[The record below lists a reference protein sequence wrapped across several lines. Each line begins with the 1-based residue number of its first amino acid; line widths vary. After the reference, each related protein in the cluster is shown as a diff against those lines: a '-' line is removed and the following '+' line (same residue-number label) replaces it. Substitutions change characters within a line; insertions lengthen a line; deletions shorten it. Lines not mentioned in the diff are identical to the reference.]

1 MKKIVN
7 KRATQVAALSILSSL
22 PILSKVDIV
31 NANSNIELEF
41 ESIADKYDANDI
53 IVENGVSI
61 KKGETLDLSQ
71 YSGWEMSNNETVE
84 IDENGIVYP
93 IKEGTVFLSN
103 KIDNKIHILEVY
115 VSGDKTIMYANQ
127 RANSVNRD
135 FYKVFVDPGH
145 GGSDNGAG
153 GFGKFEDEL
162 SLQIAKSVELK
173 LKQKGIQVKM
183 SRTSDVFIPLGER
196 AQMANAYGAD
206 AFISI
211 HLNSSSNESANGIET
226 YHHTQKTSHRPYSTG
241 IHNNAIKSTQGR
253 DRGVKSANF
262 VVLRE
267 TNMVSSLFETGFISN
282 AQENNKLS
290 DPVYQDK
297 LAVSIANGIESYL
310 KENVKLKPGSQI
322 PEEKPPIN
330 SNVKYGIVT
339 ASNLNVRSGYGT
351 SYSVIGSLSK
361 GSKVE
366 IVEYKDGWYK
376 IKYGSRYGF
385 ISSAYIKN
393 SDGSDDIT
401 NSGEKPSISNSK
413 NGVVTATSLNI
424 RSGYGSSYSK
434 IGSLTKGS
442 KVEILE
448 SKNGWHKIKYG
459 NRFGYVS
466 GEYISTSNT
475 NQPQITPPSSNGS
488 KSGVVTVTSLNV
500 RSGYSSSYSKIGS
513 LTNGNKIDIVESK
526 NGWYKIK
533 YKNGYGYVSGEYIKI

>member
-393 SDGSDDIT
+393 YDGSDDIT

>member
-162 SLQIAKSVELK
+162 SLQIARSVELK

-196 AQMANAYGAD
+196 AHMANAYGAD

>member
-31 NANSNIELEF
+31 NANNNIELEF

-71 YSGWEMSNNETVE
+71 YSGWEMSNNETVD

-135 FYKVFVDPGH
+135 FYKVFIDPGH
-145 GGSDNGAG
+145 GGSDNGASA
-153 GFGKFEDEL
+153 FGKFEDEL

-196 AQMANAYGAD
+196 AQMANTYGAD

-330 SNVKYGIVT
+330 SNVNYGVVT

-366 IVEYKDGWYK
+366 ILESKDGWYK

-385 ISSAYIKN
+385 ISSSYIKN
-393 SDGSDDIT
+393 SNGSDDTI
-401 NSGEKPSISNSK
+401 NSGEKPPISNSK

-442 KVEILE
+442 KVEIVE

-459 NRFGYVS
+459 NRYGYVS

-475 NQPQITPPSSNGS
+475 NQPQITPPSSNGL
-488 KSGVVTVTSLNV
+488 KCGVVTATSLNV
-500 RSGYSSSYSKIGS
+500 RNGYSSSYSKIGS
-513 LTNGNKIDIVESK
+513 LTKGSTVEIVENK

-533 YKNGYGYVSGEYIKI
+533 YKNGYGYVSGQYIKI

>member
-500 RSGYSSSYSKIGS
+500 RRGYSSSYSKIGS

>member
-145 GGSDNGAG
+145 GGSDNGAS

-211 HLNSSSNESANGIET
+211 HLNSSSNESVNGIET

-310 KENVKLKPGSQI
+310 KENVKLNPGSQI

-339 ASNLNVRSGYGT
+339 ATNLNVRSGYGT

-366 IVEYKDGWYK
+366 IVESKNGWYK

-385 ISSAYIKN
+385 ISSSYIKN

-459 NRFGYVS
+459 NRYGYVS

-488 KSGVVTVTSLNV
+488 KSGVVTATSLNV

-513 LTNGNKIDIVESK
+513 LTKGNKIEILESK